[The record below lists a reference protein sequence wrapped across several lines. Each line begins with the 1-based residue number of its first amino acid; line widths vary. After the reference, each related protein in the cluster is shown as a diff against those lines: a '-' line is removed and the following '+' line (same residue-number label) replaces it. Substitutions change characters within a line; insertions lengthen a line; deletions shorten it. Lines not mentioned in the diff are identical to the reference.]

1 MPRFKRGQ
9 PPSGGCVLKHIL
21 DRDINAILLAAAFGR
36 LCVETVEPSTLS
48 NITTAAAFGRLC
60 VETDVAIVAKFEDVM
75 QPPSGGCVLKP
86 CARSRYIL
94 AGEAAAFGRLCVETF
109 SACQNARLSLGAAAF
124 GRLCVE
130 TFLRSHFLLENT
142 QPPSGGCVLKH

>member
-1 MPRFKRGQ
+1 M
-9 PPSGGCVLKHIL
+9 
-21 DRDINAILLAAAFGR
+21 NTLA
-36 LCVETVEPSTLS
+36 S
-48 NITTAAAFGRLC
+48 TAAAFGRLC

-109 SACQNARLSLGAAAF
+109 SAYQNARLSLGAAAFGRLCVETFSACQNARLSLGAAAF